1 MVTNKEGGMAA
12 KQARKRDAL
21 ETVEA
26 IESRIRTV
34 RGARVMTDS
43 DLAELYGVPV
53 KRLNEQ
59 VKRNVKRFPPDFAFQ
74 LTREEYSGLRSHFAT
89 LVQGRGRHRKYL
101 PWVFTE
107 HGAIMAANVLNSPR
121 AVHMSVLV
129 VRAFV
134 RMRQALL
141 TRTDL
146 EKRLAEIEKT
156 LIGHDAALRDL
167 YDKIRPLLLPEPA
180 VPRPRIGFRGGDT

>member
-1 MVTNKEGGMAA
+1 MSA
-12 KQARKRDAL
+12 KQARKRDAI

-74 LTREEYSGLRSHFAT
+74 LTREEYSDLRSHFAT
-89 LVQGRGRHRKYL
+89 LIQGRGRHRKYL

-141 TRTDL
+141 TRADM

-156 LIGHDAALRDL
+156 LLGHDSALRDL
-167 YDKIRPLLLPEPA
+167 YEKIRPAPPSTPGHAAPA
-180 VPRPRIGFRGGDT
+180 HRFSRR